1 MKQLSFLII
10 FFVAHISAAAQIEK
24 IKSRLPRNSSRP
36 TGSNTQGTNTQGA
49 NTQKK
54 DTSGFEQRDDLKDSI
69 TISYRYLD
77 AIRRYSLDS
86 AVNDFDKYYP
96 VPEAYQ
102 YLGNNGAAAYSLIFY
117 PFDKPGWD
125 AGFHAF
131 DIYKFKLEET
141 KFYKTTRP
149 FSLLGYQLA
158 SGKEQMIQAQ
168 HTQNVKPNFNAGF
181 DYRLINAPGFFIN
194 QNNNHNNVRFFSS
207 YQGKKKRYNAY
218 FVLIINTIRASE
230 NGGIINDSF
239 LLSPNFKDR
248 FGIDVN
254 LGNASQFVQNP
265 FSTTIRTGNIYKNSS
280 IFLQQS
286 YDIGKK
292 DSLAVNDSTM
302 EYLFYPRLRAQ
313 HSITYSKYQ
322 YNFKDITPDSLL
334 YDNWYDI
341 KIILPDTVSVKEN
354 WTVVE
359 NDFSLLQFPDPK
371 NPAQFFSAGAA
382 LQNLQAQLDGGNKS
396 FYNIKLHGEYR
407 NRTRNKLWDM
417 QLKGEFYLNGLNT
430 GDYNVKASLSRY
442 LNKKLGDIRL
452 FFSNT
457 NRTPSFIFDE
467 RSSFNL
473 GNTGN
478 FSKENITSFGATA
491 TNPFVQLG
499 FTNHLISNY
508 SYFSNYYKTAQSSK
522 LINVLQVSA
531 SKKIKLT
538 KRWNWYLDATLQQTD
553 AAAPIKVPLL
563 YTRSRIA
570 YEGNFFK
577 NLNLSTGVEIRYYT
591 PYKANNYSPLVG
603 QFTPQ
608 DTLTI
613 KNLPDV
619 NAFLHFRIKSF
630 TGFLRGENLN
640 TVSFKNGFGF
650 VNNNYAAPHI
660 PTQGMIIRFGVR
672 WWFVN

>member
-1 MKQLSFLII
+1 MKSVFFSILFLTFFKSASAQEPQII
-10 FFVAHISAAAQIEK
+10 
-24 IKSRLPRNSSRP
+24 PRGSQNNFGSSNRR
-36 TGSNTQGTNTQGA
+36 A
-49 NTQKK
+49 VVQKK
-54 DTSGFEQRDDLKDSI
+54 DTSGFTQRDDAKDSI

-77 AIRRYSLDS
+77 AIKRYSLDS
-86 AVNDFDKYYP
+86 AVNDFDKYFP
-96 VPEAYQ
+96 VPLSYQ
-102 YLGNNGAAAYSLIFY
+102 YLGNNGAAAFPLIFT
-117 PFDKPGWD
+117 PFAKAGWD

-131 DIYKFKLEET
+131 DVYKFTLEET

-158 SGKEQMIQAQ
+158 SGKEQMILAQ
-168 HTQNVKPNFNAGF
+168 HTQNIKPNFNAGF
-181 DYRLINAPGFFIN
+181 DYRLINAPGLFIN
-194 QNNNHNNVRFFSS
+194 QNNNHNNVRFFSG

-218 FVLIINTIRASE
+218 FVLLSNTIRASE

-239 LLSPNFKDR
+239 LLNPNYKDR

-292 DSLAVNDSTM
+292 DSLAINDSTM
-302 EYLFYPRLRAQ
+302 EYLFYPRLRVQ
-313 HSITYSKYQ
+313 HGLTYSKYQ
-322 YNFKDITPDSLL
+322 YEFKDVAPDSAL
-334 YDNWYDI
+334 YDNWYGI
-341 KIILPDTVSVKEN
+341 KFSNQQDTTFSYREK
-354 WTVVE
+354 WKLIE
-359 NDFSLLQFPDPK
+359 NDFSIIQFPDPK
-371 NPAQFFSAGAA
+371 NPAQFFKAGAA
-382 LQNLQAQLDGGNKS
+382 LQYIQGDIKNSNET

-417 QLKGEFYLNGLNT
+417 QLQGEFYLNGLNT
-430 GDYNVKASLSRY
+430 GDYNVKASLNRY

-457 NRTPSFIFDE
+457 SRTASFIFDK
-467 RSSFNL
+467 RSSFNF
-473 GNTGN
+473 GNTN
-478 FSKENITSFGATA
+478 NLNKENITSFGATA
-491 TNPFVQLG
+491 TNPFVQLS
-499 FTNHLISNY
+499 FTNHLLSNY
-508 SYFSNYYKTAQSSK
+508 SYFYNYHQTTQSSK
-522 LINVLQVSA
+522 LINIIQVSA
-531 SKKIKLT
+531 SRKIKLT

-553 AAAPIKVPLL
+553 AAAPIKVPLVFS
-563 YTRSRIA
+563 RSRIA
-570 YEGNFFK
+570 CEGNFFK
-577 NLNLSTGVEIRYYT
+577 NLFLSTGLEVRYYT

-630 TGFLRGENLN
+630 TGFLRAENLN
-640 TVSFKNGFGF
+640 TVSFQNGFGF
-650 VNNNYAAPHI
+650 VNNNFAAPHF
-660 PTQGMIIRFGVR
+660 PTQGLIIRFGVR